1 MHILKRIVAHPA
13 FLLVVGF
20 FLVAFAMAGS
30 QILGQIWAP
39 NPGRTDLVDLGISI
53 GAAATTFIIYWAF
66 TRYIERKPT
75 KEFASDGALKEWGLG
90 AGLGF
95 FAMAATIGIIA
106 ALGGYHVTGTDG
118 PSVLISVA
126 SMAIVSGVTEEI
138 LLRGVV
144 FRLLEQWLGSIVAL
158 ALSAALF
165 GILHLG
171 NPNSSWLAAF
181 AIAIEAGILLG
192 ALYMLTR
199 RLWAAIGLHMIWNAT
214 QGGLF
219 GVKVS
224 GTNVDGLLVS
234 EASGPDIL
242 SGGAFGAEA
251 SLPAM
256 VICTAMGLWILY
268 LAYRKGHFVHASWSR
283 FKTGEA
289 A

>member
-20 FLVAFAMAGS
+20 FLIAFALAGP
-30 QILGQIWAP
+30 QALA
-39 NPGRTDLVDLGISI
+39 DLAISI
-53 GAAATTFIIYWAF
+53 ATAASCIIVYLLF
-66 TRYIERKPT
+66 TRFIERQPT
-75 KEFASDGALKEWGLG
+75 QDFASDGALKEWGMG

-95 FAMAATIGIIA
+95 LAMAVTIGIIA
-106 ALGGYHVTGTDG
+106 ALGGYHITGTNG
-118 PSVLISVA
+118 PSVLVSVL
-126 SMAIVSGVTEEI
+126 SIAIVSGIPEEI

-144 FRLLEQWLGSIVAL
+144 FRLLERWLGSIAAL

-165 GILHLG
+165 GALHLG

-192 ALYMLTR
+192 AIYMLTR
-199 RLWAAIGLHMIWNAT
+199 RLWAAIGLHMAWNAT

-224 GTNVDGLLVS
+224 GTNIDGLLTS
-234 EASGPDIL
+234 TASGPEIL

-256 VICTAMGLWILY
+256 VVCTGLGLYILY
-268 LAYRKGHFVHASWSR
+268 LAYRKGHFVRMSWPR
-283 FKTGEA
+283 FKGLDDS
-289 A
+289 